1 MPEDIESRASKEIY
15 WQEQVDNWRKSGL
28 SQAEFCRQVGISQ
41 RVLGYWKRKFKSR
54 ENSVEGQ
61 TVVAVSIAHEDNP
74 AKNPQPIIIHAWHG
88 LRLEVPVD
96 FATES
101 LEKIIHVLGRMA

>member
-1 MPEDIESRASKEIY
+1 MPDNIESRADKEIY

-41 RVLGYWKRKFKSR
+41 RVLGYWKLKF
-54 ENSVEGQ
+54 ENRGNSLEDQ
-61 TVVAVSIAHEDNP
+61 KVVAVSIAHENSL

-88 LRLEVPVD
+88 LRLEIPAD
-96 FATES
+96 FAPES
-101 LEKIIHVLGRMA
+101 LDKIFHVLGRLS